1 VLSGIEY
8 NDPNHPG
15 RRPNAGA
22 LVNGRED
29 TLAGN
34 TSNWRAAERM
44 PGGPGG
50 ESDDEELLDG
60 LHEAGKRE
68 VEMYIRTYQ
77 TLLRSSGE
85 VGLKALVQAHY
96 NIDSV
101 LHPEARHSAPDM
113 SAFIYAIL
121 RMPTAILQTSR
132 VLLGQSEEIFGQHG
146 FQVEQWQ
153 AVTSSARRRKWFY
166 DGKNTLAAFIASVSD
181 TDDIVPT
188 LVALQIEWNKFHWL
202 LNADPTTMQL
212 LESRVDRSS
221 PVYSEITKVVRE
233 RLKVTVEDWRRL
245 EVIWGDNLWSNLL
258 ALGRERKNFSLRML
272 GGSHVGFVR
281 ATRKWWTPV
290 NKLLEEARLQ
300 RRPIY
305 FVSSNTHSLANLFSG
320 TALRREDELIRFAT
334 AGADSF
340 LGEEYRKLKEG
351 RAPGNWQNF
360 LYFAAREYQR
370 TPAGQGFT
378 RSKPVEEQER
388 GIWYIGARYGLEL
401 DVQVIDLAKL
411 HPEDLDPRIKVT
423 GIERLAESKGVIIN
437 IDYPLGMAAY
447 RVLREVLENLSQ
459 VKGIYILGKAATLNG
474 SIGDVMISNVVL
486 DEHSQNTYW
495 LDNCFSAADVSR
507 NLVFGAVLD
516 NQKAVSNKGTFLQ
529 NRAYLDFYY
538 RANYSVVE
546 MEAGPYLDAVYESLY
561 MTRYPTGENI
571 NFAKLPFDLGV
582 VHYASD
588 TPYTRGKN
596 LGAGSLSYYGMDS
609 TYAASIAIA
618 RRILDHELG
627 GARGEAVA
635 RAEALRMRRAG
646 DGRQQQPTGAARS

>member
-1 VLSGIEY
+1 V
-8 NDPNHPG
+8 
-15 RRPNAGA
+15 AGN
-22 LVNGRED
+22 VNG
-29 TLAGN
+29 G
-34 TSNWRAAERM
+34 RAPDRM
-44 PGGPGG
+44 
-50 ESDDEELLDG
+50 SDGQAMEADLSDNVEG

-101 LHPEARHSAPDM
+101 LHPEARNADPDM
-113 SAFIYAIL
+113 SAFIYTVL
-121 RMPTAILQTSR
+121 RLPTAILHCSR
-132 VLLGQSEEIFGQHG
+132 VLLGQSEDVFAQHG

-153 AVTSSARRRKWFY
+153 AVTASARRRKWFY
-166 DGKNTLAAFIASVSD
+166 DGKSTLAAFIASVSD

-202 LNADPTTMQL
+202 LSADPTTMQL
-212 LESRVDRSS
+212 LESRVERSS
-221 PVYSEITKVVRE
+221 PVYAEITKVVRE
-233 RLKVTVEDWRRL
+233 RLHVSMEDWRRL
-245 EVIWGDNLWSNLL
+245 EVIWGDSVWTNLL
-258 ALGRERKNFSLRML
+258 AIGRGRKNFALRML

-281 ATRKWWTPV
+281 ATRRWWAPV
-290 NKLLEEARLQ
+290 EKLLDDLRLS
-300 RRPIY
+300 RRPVY
-305 FVSSNTHSLANLFSG
+305 FVSSNTHSLANLLSG
-320 TALRREDELIRFAT
+320 TALRREDELVRFAS

-340 LGEEYRKLKEG
+340 LADEYRKIKDG
-351 RAPGNWQNF
+351 KAPGNLQNY

-370 TPAGQGFT
+370 TSAGQGFA
-378 RSKPVEEQER
+378 RSRPVEEQER
-388 GIWYIGARYGLEL
+388 GIWHIGARYGLEL
-401 DVQVIDLAKL
+401 DVQVVDMAKL
-411 HPEDLDPRIKVT
+411 HPNDIDPRLRVP
-423 GIERLAESKGVIIN
+423 GFERIAESRGIIVN

-447 RVLREVLENLSQ
+447 RVLREVLENIIQ
-459 VKGIYILGKAATLNG
+459 VKGIYVLGKAATLNG

-495 LDNCFSAADVSR
+495 LDNCFNAGDVSKY
-507 NLVFGAVLD
+507 LIFGAVLD

-561 MTRYPTGENI
+561 MTRYPTSENI
-571 NFAKLPFDLGV
+571 NFAKLPFDLGII
-582 VHYASD
+582 HYASD

-609 TYAASIAIA
+609 TYAATIAIA
-618 RRILDHELG
+618 RRIMEQETG
-627 GARGEAVA
+627 GVHSDAVA
-635 RAEALRMRRAG
+635 RAEALKMRRGSEA
-646 DGRQQQPTGAARS
+646 RQQAPAPTR

>member
-1 VLSGIEY
+1 VAAS
-8 NDPNHPG
+8 
-15 RRPNAGA
+15 NAGNLRA
-22 LVNGRED
+22 DARMNGA
-29 TLAGN
+29 T
-34 TSNWRAAERM
+34 
-44 PGGPGG
+44 GG
-50 ESDDEELLDG
+50 EVENEDALEG
-60 LHEAGKRE
+60 RHEAGKRE

-101 LHPEARHSAPDM
+101 LHPEARSSNPDM
-113 SAFIYAIL
+113 SAFIYTVL
-121 RMPTAILQTSR
+121 RLPLAVLQSSR
-132 VLLGQSEEIFGQHG
+132 VLLGQSEEVFAQHG

-153 AVTSSARRRKWFY
+153 AASASARRRKWFF

-221 PVYSEITKVVRE
+221 PVYAEITKVVRE
-233 RLKVTVEDWRRL
+233 RLHVTPEDWRRL
-245 EVIWGDNLWSNLL
+245 EVIWGDSVWTNLL
-258 ALGRERKNFSLRML
+258 AIGRERKNFTLRML

-281 ATRKWWTPV
+281 ATRKWWNPV
-290 NKLLEEARLQ
+290 GKLLDDMRLS

-305 FVSSNTHSLANLFSG
+305 FVSSNTHSLANLLSG
-320 TALRREDELIRFAT
+320 TAARREDELVRFAT
-334 AGADSF
+334 AGADAF
-340 LGEEYRKLKEG
+340 LADEYRKIKEG
-351 RAPGNWQNF
+351 RSTGNWQNF
-360 LYFAAREYQR
+360 LYYAAREYQK
-370 TPAGQGFT
+370 TSAGQGFT
-378 RSKPVEEQER
+378 RSRPVEEQER

-401 DVQVIDLAKL
+401 DVQVFDLSKL
-411 HPEDLDPRIKVT
+411 HPADLDPRVRVP
-423 GIERLAESKGVIIN
+423 GIERIAESRGVIVN

-447 RVLREVLENLSQ
+447 RVLREVQENNAA

-474 SIGDVMISNVVL
+474 SIGDVMIANVVL
-486 DEHSQNTYW
+486 DEHSSNTYW
-495 LDNCFSAADVSR
+495 LDNCFNAADVNK

-516 NQKAVSNKGTFLQ
+516 NQKAVSTKGTFLQ

-561 MTRYPTGENI
+561 MTRYPMGDNI
-571 NFAKLPFDLGV
+571 NFAKLPFDLGII
-582 VHYASD
+582 HYASD

-609 TYAASIAIA
+609 TYAATIAIA
-618 RRILDHELG
+618 RRILENELG
-627 GARGEAVA
+627 GTRGEAVA
-635 RAEALRMRRAG
+635 RAEALKLRRSG
-646 DGRQQQPTGAARS
+646 QEGGRPQQPAPAGRG

>member
-1 VLSGIEY
+1 MSSNSNGWRTGERLGGLQASEAESAESIE
-8 NDPNHPG
+8 G
-15 RRPNAGA
+15 R
-22 LVNGRED
+22 
-29 TLAGN
+29 
-34 TSNWRAAERM
+34 
-44 PGGPGG
+44 
-50 ESDDEELLDG
+50 
-60 LHEAGKRE
+60 HEAGKRE

-101 LHPEARHSAPDM
+101 LHPQARSSEPDM

-121 RMPTAILQTSR
+121 RLPTAILQSSR
-132 VLLGQSEEIFGQHG
+132 VLLGQSEDVFAQHG

-153 AVTSSARRRKWFY
+153 AVTASARRRKWFF
-166 DGKNTLAAFIASVSD
+166 DGKNVLAAFIASVSD

-202 LNADPTTMQL
+202 LNADQTTMQL

-221 PVYSEITKVVRE
+221 PVYAEITKVVRE
-233 RLKVTVEDWRRL
+233 RLHVSVDDWRRL
-245 EVIWGDNLWSNLL
+245 EVIWGDNVWTNLL
-258 ALGRERKNFSLRML
+258 AIGRERKNFALRML

-281 ATRKWWTPV
+281 ATRKWWAPV
-290 NKLLEEARLQ
+290 SKLLDDLRLG
-300 RRPIY
+300 RRPVY
-305 FVSSNTHSLANLFSG
+305 FVSSNTHSLANLVSG
-320 TALRREDELIRFAT
+320 TALRREDELTRFAT

-340 LGEEYRKLKEG
+340 LAEEYKKLKEN
-351 RAPGNWQNF
+351 RASGNWQNF
-360 LYFAAREYQR
+360 LYYAAREYQR
-370 TPAGQGFT
+370 TQAGHGFA
-378 RSKPVEEQER
+378 RSRPVEEQER
-388 GIWYIGARYGLEL
+388 GIWHIGARYGLEL
-401 DVQVIDLAKL
+401 DVQVLDLAKL
-411 HPEDLDPRIKVT
+411 HAEDLDPRVRTT
-423 GIERLAESKGVIIN
+423 GFERIAESKGVIIN

-447 RVLREVLENLSQ
+447 RVLREVLENLVQ

-561 MTRYPTGENI
+561 MTRYPTSDNI

-582 VHYASD
+582 IHYASD

-609 TYAASIAIA
+609 TYAASIAIV
-618 RRILDHELG
+618 RRILEHELG

-646 DGRQQQPTGAARS
+646 SGDSKHQPTGVLRS

>member
-1 VLSGIEY
+1 MSSV
-8 NDPNHPG
+8 
-15 RRPNAGA
+15 AGEFESADA
-22 LVNGRED
+22 LEGV
-29 TLAGN
+29 
-34 TSNWRAAERM
+34 
-44 PGGPGG
+44 
-50 ESDDEELLDG
+50 
-60 LHEAGKRE
+60 HEAGKRE

-101 LHPEARHSAPDM
+101 LHPEARSSNPDM
-113 SAFIYAIL
+113 SAFIYAVL
-121 RMPTAILQTSR
+121 RLPTAVLQSSR
-132 VLLGQSEEIFGQHG
+132 VLLGQSEDVFAQHG

-153 AVTSSARRRKWFY
+153 AVTASARRRKWFY

-202 LNADPTTMQL
+202 LNADSTTMQL

-221 PVYSEITKVVRE
+221 PVYAEITKVVRE
-233 RLKVTVEDWRRL
+233 RLHVSLDDWRRL
-245 EVIWGDNLWSNLL
+245 EVIWGDNVWTNLL
-258 ALGRERKNFSLRML
+258 AIGRERKNFALRML

-281 ATRKWWTPV
+281 ATRKWWSPV
-290 NKLLEEARLQ
+290 NKLVDDLRLS
-300 RRPIY
+300 RRPVY
-305 FVSSNTHSLANLFSG
+305 FVSSNTHSMSNLLSG
-320 TALRREDELIRFAT
+320 TAIRREAELTRFAT
-334 AGADSF
+334 SGADAF
-340 LGEEYRKLKEG
+340 MAEEYRKLKDG
-351 RAPGNWQNF
+351 TALGNWQNF
-360 LYFAAREYQR
+360 LYYATREYQR
-370 TPAGQGFT
+370 TAAGQGFA
-378 RSKPVEEQER
+378 RSRPVEEQER
-388 GIWYIGARYGLEL
+388 GIWYIGSRYGLEL
-401 DVQVIDLAKL
+401 DVQVFDLSKL
-411 HPEDLDPRIKVT
+411 HPDDLDPRVRVP
-423 GIERLAESKGVIIN
+423 GYERIADSRGVIIN

-447 RVLREVLENLSQ
+447 RVLREVMENNIQ
-459 VKGIYILGKAATLNG
+459 VKGVYILGKAATLNG

-495 LDNCFSAADVSR
+495 LDNCFNASDVSKH
-507 NLVFGAVLD
+507 LVFGAVLD
-516 NQKAVSNKGTFLQ
+516 NQKAVSSKGTFLQ

-582 VHYASD
+582 IHYASD

-609 TYAASIAIA
+609 TYASTITIL

-627 GARGEAVA
+627 GTRGEAVA
-635 RAEALRMRRAG
+635 RAEALRMRRQADSKQAQAPASSRG
-646 DGRQQQPTGAARS
+646 

>member
-1 VLSGIEY
+1 V
-8 NDPNHPG
+8 
-15 RRPNAGA
+15 
-22 LVNGRED
+22 
-29 TLAGN
+29 
-34 TSNWRAAERM
+34 AANISTYRTPERM
-44 PGGPGG
+44 NGGQISA
-50 ESDDEELLDG
+50 ETVENADIQ
-60 LHEAGKRE
+60 HEAGKRD

-85 VGLKALVQAHY
+85 VGLKALIQAHY

-101 LHPEARHSAPDM
+101 LHPEARSNSPDM
-113 SAFIYAIL
+113 SAFIYAVL
-121 RMPTAILQTSR
+121 RLPTAILYCSR
-132 VLLGQSEEIFGQHG
+132 VLLGQSEDVFAQYG

-153 AVTSSARRRKWFY
+153 AVTASARRRKWFF
-166 DGKNTLAAFIASVSD
+166 DGKDTLAAFIASVSD

-212 LESRVDRSS
+212 LESRVERSS
-221 PVYSEITKVVRE
+221 PVYAEITKVVRE
-233 RLKVTVEDWRRL
+233 RLQVTLDDWRRL
-245 EVIWGDNLWSNLL
+245 EVIWGDSLWTNLL
-258 ALGRERKNFSLRML
+258 AVGKERKNFALRML

-281 ATRKWWTPV
+281 ATQKWWAPV
-290 NKLLEEARLQ
+290 NKLLEDLRLS

-305 FVSSNTHSLANLFSG
+305 FVSSNSHSLANLFSG
-320 TALRREDELIRFAT
+320 TALRREDELTRFAT
-334 AGADSF
+334 AGADAF
-340 LGEEYRKLKEG
+340 LAEEYRKLKDG
-351 RAPGNWQNF
+351 HAPGNWQNF
-360 LYFAAREYQR
+360 LYYAAREYQR
-370 TPAGQGFT
+370 IPAGQGFG
-378 RSKPVEEQER
+378 RSRPVEEQER

-401 DVQVIDLAKL
+401 DVQVLDLAKL
-411 HPEDLDPRIKVT
+411 HPEDLDPRIRIAGV
-423 GIERLAESKGVIIN
+423 ERIAESRGVIVN

-447 RVLREVLENLSQ
+447 RVLREVLENNAQ

-474 SIGDVMISNVVL
+474 SIGDVMVSNVVL

-495 LDNCFSAADVSR
+495 LDNCFSAGDVSKS
-507 NLVFGAVLD
+507 LVFGAVLD

-571 NFAKLPFDLGV
+571 NFAKLPFDLGII
-582 VHYASD
+582 HYASD

-609 TYAASIAIA
+609 TYAATIAIA
-618 RRILDHELG
+618 RRILEQELG
-627 GARGEAVA
+627 GIRGEAVA
-635 RAEALRMRRAG
+635 RAEALRMRRTG
-646 DGRQQQPTGAARS
+646 DPRQQPAASARQ

>member
-1 VLSGIEY
+1 MNGAVGTDTESAE
-8 NDPNHPG
+8 NAEG
-15 RRPNAGA
+15 R
-22 LVNGRED
+22 
-29 TLAGN
+29 
-34 TSNWRAAERM
+34 
-44 PGGPGG
+44 
-50 ESDDEELLDG
+50 
-60 LHEAGKRE
+60 HEAGKRE

-101 LHPEARHSAPDM
+101 LHPESRSSNPDM
-113 SAFIYAIL
+113 SAFIYAVL
-121 RMPTAILQTSR
+121 RVPTAVLNSSR
-132 VLLGQSEEIFGQHG
+132 VLLGQSEDVFAQHG

-153 AVTSSARRRKWFY
+153 AVTASARRRKWFY

-221 PVYSEITKVVRE
+221 PVYAEITKVVRE
-233 RLKVTVEDWRRL
+233 RLHVSVEDWRRL
-245 EVIWGDNLWSNLL
+245 EVIWGDSVWTNLL
-258 ALGRERKNFSLRML
+258 AIGKERKNFTLRML

-281 ATRKWWTPV
+281 ATRKWWGPIG
-290 NKLLEEARLQ
+290 KLLDDLRIG
-300 RRPIY
+300 RRPVY
-305 FVSSNTHSLANLFSG
+305 FVSSNTHSMANLLSG
-320 TALRREDELIRFAT
+320 TALRREDELVRFAT
-334 AGADSF
+334 TGADSF
-340 LGEEYRKLKEG
+340 LGDEYRKLKSG
-351 RAPGNWQNF
+351 QASGNWQNF
-360 LYFAAREYQR
+360 LYYAAREYQR
-370 TPAGQGFT
+370 TSAGQGFA
-378 RSKPVEEQER
+378 RSRPVEEQER
-388 GIWYIGARYGLEL
+388 GIWYLGARYGLEL
-401 DVQVIDLAKL
+401 DVQVLDLSKL
-411 HPEDLDPRIKVT
+411 RPEDIDPRVRVP
-423 GIERLAESKGVIIN
+423 GFERIAESRGVIVN

-447 RVLREVLENLSQ
+447 RVLREVLENNVQ

-495 LDNCFSAADVSR
+495 LDNCFNAGDVSKH
-507 NLVFGAVLD
+507 LMFGAVLD
-516 NQKAVSNKGTFLQ
+516 NQKAVSTKGTFLQ

-561 MTRYPTGENI
+561 MTRYPTTENI

-582 VHYASD
+582 IHYASD

-609 TYAASIAIA
+609 TYAATIAIA

-627 GARGEAVA
+627 GAHGDAVA
-635 RAEALRMRRAG
+635 RAEALRMRRAEG
-646 DGRQQQPTGAARS
+646 GKQPAGSARGQ

>member
-1 VLSGIEY
+1 VADVKSGLRPGESG
-8 NDPNHPG
+8 PNGVGPDLT
-15 RRPNAGA
+15 AA
-22 LVNGRED
+22 
-29 TLAGN
+29 A
-34 TSNWRAAERM
+34 AAEIV
-44 PGGPGG
+44 
-50 ESDDEELLDG
+50 
-60 LHEAGKRE
+60 HEAGARE

-85 VGLKALVQAHY
+85 VGLKALIQAHY

-101 LHPEARHSAPDM
+101 LHPEARSSDPDM
-113 SAFIYAIL
+113 SAFIYTML
-121 RMPTAILQTSR
+121 RVPPATLYCHR
-132 VLLGQSEEIFGQHG
+132 VLLGQSEEVFTQQG
-146 FQVEQWQ
+146 FPVEQWQ
-153 AVTSSARRRKWFY
+153 AVTAQARRRKWFY
-166 DGKNTLAAFIASVSD
+166 DGKSTLAAYIASVSD

-188 LVALQIEWNKFHWL
+188 LVGLQIEWNKFHWL

-221 PVYSEITKVVRE
+221 PVYAEISKVVRE
-233 RLKVTVEDWRRL
+233 RLHVSQEDWRRM
-245 EVIWGDNLWSNLL
+245 EVMWGDQMWNSLL
-258 ALGRERKNFSLRML
+258 AIGKERKNFTIRML

-281 ATRKWWTPV
+281 ATRKWWAPV
-290 NKLLEEARLQ
+290 NKLLEDLRLG
-300 RRPIY
+300 RRPVY
-305 FVSSNTHSLANLFSG
+305 FVSSNAHSLANLLGGSGPRRQEELVRWFS
-320 TALRREDELIRFAT
+320 T
-334 AGADSF
+334 GADPM
-340 LGEEYRKLKEG
+340 LAEEYRKIKER
-351 RAPGNWQNF
+351 RAPGNLHNL
-360 LYFAAREYQR
+360 LYYAAREYQR
-370 TPAGQGFT
+370 SPAGQGFA
-378 RSKPVEEQER
+378 RSRPVEEQER
-388 GIWYIGARYGLEL
+388 GIWYIGARHGLEL

-411 HPEDLDPRIKVT
+411 HPDDLDPRVRVPGSERMAECH
-423 GIERLAESKGVIIN
+423 GIIVN

-474 SIGDVMISNVVL
+474 SIGDVMISNVIL

-495 LDNCFSAADVSR
+495 LDNCFTVGDVSR

-561 MTRYPTGENI
+561 MTRYPTDENI

-582 VHYASD
+582 LHYASD

-596 LGAGSLSYYGMDS
+596 LGAGSMSYYGMDS

-627 GARGEAVA
+627 GVRGEAVA
-635 RAEALRMRRAG
+635 RAEALRMRRSAE
-646 DGRQQQPTGAARS
+646 GRQQPAGAGHP

>member
-1 VLSGIEY
+1 M
-8 NDPNHPG
+8 
-15 RRPNAGA
+15 AGST
-22 LVNGRED
+22 N
-29 TLAGN
+29 
-34 TSNWRAAERM
+34 NWRAAERM
-44 PGGPGG
+44 NGAQAG
-50 ESDDEELLDG
+50 DVEETETLDG
-60 LHEAGKRE
+60 YHEAAKRE

-113 SAFIYAIL
+113 SAFIYAVL
-121 RMPTAILQTSR
+121 RLPTAILQTSR
-132 VLLGQSEEIFGQHG
+132 VLLGQSEEVFAQFG
-146 FQVEQWQ
+146 FQVEHWQ
-153 AVTSSARRRKWFY
+153 AVTASARRRKWFF
-166 DGKNTLAAFIASVSD
+166 DGKNAIAAFIASVSD

-221 PVYSEITKVVRE
+221 PVYAEITKVVRE
-233 RLKVTVEDWRRL
+233 RLKVSAEDWRRL
-245 EVIWGDNLWSNLL
+245 EVIWGDNVWQNLL
-258 ALGRERKNFSLRML
+258 AIGKERKNFTLRML

-281 ATRKWWTPV
+281 ATRKWWAPL
-290 NKLLEEARLQ
+290 NKLLEDMRLG
-300 RRPIY
+300 RRPVY
-305 FVSSNTHSLANLFSG
+305 FVSSNTHSLSNLLSG
-320 TALRREDELIRFAT
+320 TALRREDELTRFAT
-334 AGADSF
+334 TGADSF
-340 LGEEYRKLKEG
+340 LAEEYRKLKDG
-351 RAPGNWQNF
+351 RVSGNWQNF
-360 LYFAAREYQR
+360 LYYAAREYVR
-370 TPAGQGFT
+370 TSAGQGFA

-401 DVQVIDLAKL
+401 DAQVIDLAKL
-411 HPEDLDPRIKVT
+411 HPDELDPRVKVP
-423 GIERLAESKGVIIN
+423 GIERLAESKGIIIN

-447 RVLREVLENLSQ
+447 RVLREVLENLTQ

-495 LDNCFSAADVSR
+495 LDNCFNAADVSR

-561 MTRYPTGENI
+561 MTRYPTTENI
-571 NFAKLPFDLGV
+571 NFAKLPFDLGII
-582 VHYASD
+582 HYASD

-618 RRILDHELG
+618 RRILEHELG
-627 GARGEAVA
+627 GARGGEAVA
-635 RAEALRMRRAG
+635 RAEALRMRRSG
-646 DGRQQQPTGAARS
+646 DAKQPTGVTR

>member
-1 VLSGIEY
+1 V
-8 NDPNHPG
+8 
-15 RRPNAGA
+15 
-22 LVNGRED
+22 
-29 TLAGN
+29 AGN
-34 TSNWRAAERM
+34 PNGWRNAERM
-44 PGGPGG
+44 TDAL
-50 ESDDEELLDG
+50 DDAENPDALDG
-60 LHEAGKRE
+60 HHEAGKRE

-101 LHPEARHSAPDM
+101 LHPESRSSNPDM
-113 SAFIYAIL
+113 SAFIYAVL
-121 RMPTAILQTSR
+121 RVPTAILNTSR
-132 VLLGQSEEIFGQHG
+132 VLLGQSEEVFAQHG

-153 AVTSSARRRKWFY
+153 AVNASARRRKWFY
-166 DGKNTLAAFIASVSD
+166 DGKGTLAAFIASVSD

-221 PVYSEITKVVRE
+221 PVYAEITKVVRE
-233 RLKVTVEDWRRL
+233 RLHVTVEDWRRL
-245 EVIWGDNLWSNLL
+245 EVIWGDTVWTSLL
-258 ALGRERKNFSLRML
+258 AIGRERKNFTLRML

-281 ATRKWWTPV
+281 ATRKWWSPV
-290 NKLLEEARLQ
+290 GKLLDDMRLG
-300 RRPIY
+300 RRSVY
-305 FVSSNTHSLANLFSG
+305 VVSSNTHSLANLLSG
-320 TALRREDELIRFAT
+320 TALRREDELARFAT
-334 AGADSF
+334 GGADTF
-340 LGEEYRKLKEG
+340 LAEEYRKLKSG
-351 RAPGNWQNF
+351 KAPGNWQNF
-360 LYFAAREYQR
+360 LYYAAREYQR
-370 TPAGQGFT
+370 TSAGQGFA
-378 RSKPVEEQER
+378 RSRPVEEQER
-388 GIWYIGARYGLEL
+388 GIWYIGARSGLEL
-401 DVQVIDLAKL
+401 DVQVIDLSKL
-411 HPEDLDPRIKVT
+411 RPEDLDPRVRVP
-423 GIERLAESKGVIIN
+423 GSERIAESRGVIIN

-447 RVLREVLENLSQ
+447 RVLREVVENLTQ
-459 VKGIYILGKAATLNG
+459 VKGIYVLGKAATLNG
-474 SIGDVMISNVVL
+474 SIGDVMIANVVL

-516 NQKAVSNKGTFLQ
+516 NQKAVSTKGTFLQ

-571 NFAKLPFDLGV
+571 NFAKLPFDLGII
-582 VHYASD
+582 HYASD

-609 TYAASIAIA
+609 TYAATIPIA

-635 RAEALRMRRAG
+635 RAEALRMRRSG
-646 DGRQQQPTGAARS
+646 DGKQAQSTSAAR

>member
-1 VLSGIEY
+1 
-8 NDPNHPG
+8 
-15 RRPNAGA
+15 
-22 LVNGRED
+22 
-29 TLAGN
+29 LAGN
-34 TSNWRAAERM
+34 STNNRATERM
-44 PGGPGG
+44 GGLMGAEA
-50 ESDDEELLDG
+50 ESPDALDG

-96 NIDSV
+96 NINSV
-101 LHPEARHSAPDM
+101 LHPEARSSTPDM
-113 SAFIYAIL
+113 SAFIYAVL
-121 RMPTAILQTSR
+121 RVPTAILYSSR
-132 VLLGQSEEIFGQHG
+132 VLLGQSEDVFALHG

-153 AVTSSARRRKWFY
+153 AVTASARRRKWFF

-202 LNADPTTMQL
+202 LNSDPTTMQL

-221 PVYSEITKVVRE
+221 PVYAEITKVVRE
-233 RLKVTVEDWRRL
+233 RLQVSQEDWRRL
-245 EVIWGDNLWSNLL
+245 EVIWGDAVWTNLL
-258 ALGRERKNFSLRML
+258 AIGKERKNFTLRML

-281 ATRKWWTPV
+281 ATRKWWAPV
-290 NKLLEEARLQ
+290 SKLLEDLRLG
-300 RRPIY
+300 RRPVY
-305 FVSSNTHSLANLFSG
+305 FVSSNTHSLANLLSG
-320 TALRREDELIRFAT
+320 TALRREDELTRFVT
-334 AGADSF
+334 TGADPF
-340 LGEEYRKLKEG
+340 LSDEYRKLKEG
-351 RAPGNWQNF
+351 RASGNWQNF
-360 LYFAAREYQR
+360 LYYAAREYQR
-370 TPAGQGFT
+370 TPAGQGYA

-388 GIWYIGARYGLEL
+388 GIWHIGARYGLEL
-401 DVQVIDLAKL
+401 DVQVFDLSKL
-411 HPEDLDPRIKVT
+411 QPGDLDPRVRVP
-423 GIERLAESKGVIIN
+423 GFERISQSRGVLIN

-447 RVLREVLENLSQ
+447 RVLREVLENNIL

-486 DEHSQNTYW
+486 DEHSENTYW
-495 LDNCFSAADVSR
+495 LDNCFSAADVSK

-516 NQKAVSNKGTFLQ
+516 NQKAVSSKGTFLQ

-546 MEAGPYLDAVYESLY
+546 MEAGPYLDSVYESLY

-582 VHYASD
+582 IHYASD

-609 TYAASIAIA
+609 TYAATIAIL
-618 RRILDHELG
+618 RRILEQEQSGASG
-627 GARGEAVA
+627 GGSDAVA
-635 RAEALRMRRAG
+635 RAEALKMRRAG
-646 DGRQQQPTGAARS
+646 SEGRQATSVR